1 MPFEDFKIS
10 FVLFCLIYIQLFSP
24 SIYSRSSNY
33 RQIYEMNSN
42 IYVSQCHTINNSFF
56 WVSECLYVMSKHLKF
71 WTPANNSVSRFYI
84 ILVFCSTQ
92 RDCTWWISLSFMI
105 INNSFGLSFYFRYL
119 EVILTFFDIYE
130 LSLKRC

>member
-10 FVLFCLIYIQLFSP
+10 FVLFCLIYIQLFNQ
-24 SIYSRSSNY
+24 SIYSRFSNY

-42 IYVSQCHTINNSFF
+42 IYVSHCHTINNSFF
-56 WVSECLYVMSKHLKF
+56 WVSEFLYVMSKHLKF

-105 INNSFGLSFYFRYL
+105 ISNSFGLSFYFRYL